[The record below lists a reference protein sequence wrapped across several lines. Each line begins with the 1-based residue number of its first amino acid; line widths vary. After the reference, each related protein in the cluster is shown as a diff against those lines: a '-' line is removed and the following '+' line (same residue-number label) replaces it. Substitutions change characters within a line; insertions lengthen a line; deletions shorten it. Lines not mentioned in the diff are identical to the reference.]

1 MFEINVEPLNFVN
14 SHTDKGVPCKH
25 CEAVDIPASM
35 SIYNA
40 MNRDLTNP
48 WCRDSHISNTLNCG
62 DGGDALNDIDTTS
75 IYDNINRCGN
85 NTMNNDDNNAY
96 NNGKLRESIEYT

>member
-14 SHTDKGVPCKH
+14 SHTDKGVPCNH

-48 WCRDSHISNTLNCG
+48 WCTDSHICNTLSG
-62 DGGDALNDIDTTS
+62 DGDEALNI
-75 IYDNINRCGN
+75 IIPRV
-85 NTMNNDDNNAY
+85 
-96 NNGKLRESIEYT
+96 YTLIIHWILIMIKP